1 MTETV
6 CNQGHDLTIPNAL
19 TSTYRCRLCWNEQQ
33 KLVMR
38 ARRGKS
44 IDDPTRPYIRR
55 KPRRSSP
62 ILELTK
68 LVSNNEELA
77 KYLLMVVKTEQWAKE
92 LETLLDEIDSPFMP
106 S

>member
-1 MTETV
+1 MTSTT
-6 CNQGHDLTIPNAL
+6 CNQGHDLTVSNAL
-19 TSTYRCRLCWNEQQ
+19 TSTYRCRLCWNEHQ

-38 ARRGKS
+38 ARRGTGLDK
-44 IDDPTRPYIRR
+44 PTRTYVQRR
-55 KPRRSSP
+55 PRRSSP
-62 ILELTK
+62 VVELTK

-77 KYLLMVVKTEQWAKE
+77 KYLLMVVKAEQWAKE